1 MTRLAAAGLC
11 AMMAGCATQVGPSVF
26 EVSGEVFF
34 TGQVDAPVQL
44 ALFHTGDRMA
54 DVRPAVPF
62 DEDHELVSSVEGL
75 GSVSGQAAPFA
86 LEVDLS
92 AFEEEGS
99 TATLLLWSDVDGD
112 GLPTAG
118 EPRSRV
124 VPDLVTG
131 CPVFGPPSF
140 LLPAH
145 FVFGRGVTPGGS
157 GWHRSFGDDY
167 VVADD
172 AQGATLESES
182 DFTR

>member
-1 MTRLAAAGLC
+1 MSRLAAAGLC
-11 AMMAGCATQVGPSVF
+11 TLMAGCATPVGPSVF

-34 TGQVDAPVQL
+34 TGEVDAPVQL

-54 DVRPAVPF
+54 EVREAVPF
-62 DEDHELVSSVEGL
+62 DEDYELVSSVDGL
-75 GSVSGQAAPFA
+75 GSVPDQAEPFA

-99 TATLLLWSDVDGD
+99 TATLLLWADVDAD

-145 FVFGRGVTPGGS
+145 FVLSRVEPMKVTPWAFS
-157 GWHRSFGDDY
+157 RSSFG
-167 VVADD
+167 
-172 AQGATLESES
+172 SKPR
-182 DFTR
+182 FTPRCSKSTGPASRV